1 MNGKMRLPFID
12 SGMFYRGA
20 FKTSLTGFRNQEI
33 RKGTLNLVNQNGR
46 IYAMKIIHV
55 DLINE
60 DSLVS
65 ATALS

>member
-1 MNGKMRLPFID
+1 MVCYIEVP
-12 SGMFYRGA
+12 
-20 FKTSLTGFRNQEI
+20 FKTSLTVFRNQEI
-33 RKGTLNLVNQNGR
+33 RKGTLNLVNQNGS